1 MMNRIAFDQ
10 VEFDDTNPEPRCPC
24 VLLLDTSGSMGGERM
39 VQLNKGIQTFAKEL
53 KKDSLASLR
62 VEVAVITFGG
72 EVHIVQDF
80 VSAAD
85 FNPPTLSA
93 EGNTPMGNAI
103 ATAVHHIEVRKKT
116 YRSKGVTYYRPW
128 IFMITDGAPTDGD
141 LWIKAAERVR
151 EGEEGK
157 KLIFFAI
164 GVQGADMEIL
174 AKISPIRQPLRLHE
188 MEFEQMFVWLSGS
201 VASVSRSTPGD
212 RVPLTPPTGWAEV

>member
-1 MMNRIAFDQ
+1 MNKIAFDQ
-10 VEFDDTNPEPRCPC
+10 VEFDDSNPEPRCPC

-39 VQLNKGIQTFAKEL
+39 AQLNKGIQTFAKEL

-72 EVHIVQDF
+72 EVRIVQDF

-85 FNPPTLSA
+85 FNPPALSA
-93 EGNTPMGNAI
+93 EGDTPMGNAI
-103 ATAVHHIEVRKKT
+103 ATAVHNIEVRKKT

-151 EGEEGK
+151 EGEDGK

-164 GVQGADMEIL
+164 GVQGADMEML
-174 AKISPIRQPLRLHE
+174 AKISPIRQPLRLHD

-201 VASVSRSTPGD
+201 VTSVSRSTPGD
-212 RVPLTPPTGWAEV
+212 RVPLAPPTGWAEI